1 MIVRAE
7 IVRRPDGQTESQC
20 GIFEA
25 VENHI
30 QDKKDKIK
38 SSKVVTIFYR
48 KQLLEPHFQ
57 VRCECNMS
65 DLSQVMY
72 PNN

>member
-38 SSKVVTIFYR
+38 SSKSSYDFLSETVARTTF
-48 KQLLEPHFQ
+48 PGQ
-57 VRCECNMS
+57 V
-65 DLSQVMY
+65 
-72 PNN
+72 